1 MDFFNGLITLR
12 PFGWR
17 QGIWDRM
24 PFAEGSI
31 VGGMQL
37 LRIMGVVLTA
47 GLFVFFVDTAA
58 ADDRPDPLPLVQV
71 VTLEGDTLSL
81 ADVCEGR
88 TSFVYLWATWCK
100 TCKRELKRVYKLR
113 KKYGNRVQVFGI
125 AWKNSAEEIQ
135 TYFADK
141 KESLLSYIDSDGRV
155 FEAFETRLTPTV
167 VIVNARGEVVFS
179 GYGSFRKYRK
189 ILDKSLKRSVPEES
203 GT

>member
-1 MDFFNGLITLR
+1 M
-12 PFGWR
+12 
-17 QGIWDRM
+17 
-24 PFAEGSI
+24 
-31 VGGMQL
+31 GGMQL
-37 LRIMGVVLTA
+37 LRITGFVLSA
-47 GLFVFFVDTAA
+47 GLCIFFGDTAA
-58 ADDRPDPLPLVQV
+58 AGDGPDPLPRAQV

-81 ADVCEGR
+81 ADVCKDR

-100 TCKRELKRVYKLR
+100 TCKRELKHVYKLR
-113 KKYGNRVQVFGI
+113 KKYGDRVQVFGI

-141 KESLLSYIDSDGRV
+141 KDSLHSYIDSDGRV

-189 ILDKSLKRSVPEES
+189 ILEKAMK
-203 GT
+203 G